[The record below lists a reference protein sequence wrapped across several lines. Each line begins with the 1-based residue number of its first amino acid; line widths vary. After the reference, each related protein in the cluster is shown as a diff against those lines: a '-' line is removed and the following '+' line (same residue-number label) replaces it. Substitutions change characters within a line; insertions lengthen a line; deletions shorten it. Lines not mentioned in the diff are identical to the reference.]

1 MAKLDSF
8 TLRDPIRESLLFN
21 RRLMF
26 SIAVMIILSLV
37 LLGRLFQLQVINNT
51 HYTTLSEK
59 NRVNIVPIAP
69 TRGMIYDR
77 NGVLIAHNVPSFIL
91 NIIPERVED
100 MKATLGILKQLVT
113 LTDKEIAHFKRQLRR
128 KRKFVSIPLRY
139 RLSDAEVARIAVNQY
154 RLPGVQIQAELSRH
168 YPLGGLMAHVAGYV
182 GRISE
187 ADLQQLDTSEYGAS
201 SHIGKVGIEKYYED
215 ILHGKVGYQRVETN
229 AQGRIIKV
237 LERTLPTPGK
247 TLYLNIDVHLQAV
260 VQKAFVEHQNN
271 GALVALDPESGA
283 VLAMVSIPTYDPNL
297 FVHGLDTDDYQT
309 LSKSPDRPL
318 FNRALQGQYP
328 PGSTLKPVLGLAGL
342 ELDEINATTPI
353 RCKGWYMLDDDV
365 DQRHYRDWK
374 PQGHGN
380 VNLTDA
386 ITQSCDVYFYG
397 LAYNL
402 GIDRIYQYLTAFG
415 LGKKTGIDLEGEMS
429 GVIPNKEWK
438 RRNYNEIWYPGETLI
453 NGIGQGFMLATP
465 LQLASFTAALSQ
477 VGKRVKPIILKATQ
491 DPKTKAIE
499 AVEPEP
505 LPSVHQIKLS
515 NWETILNAMHNVVHG
530 IKGTA
535 RGISY
540 GMPYQMAGKTGTA
553 QVFGIKEG
561 EKYHKEKLSK
571 KLHDHALFIG
581 FAPFDK
587 PRIAISVIIENGGGG
602 GSVAAPVVR
611 KALDY
616 YLLGKSNEPIAL
628 KQP

>member
-8 TLRDPIRESLLFN
+8 TLRDPVRESLLFN

-26 SIAVMIILSLV
+26 TIVVMVILTLV
-37 LLGRLFQLQVINNT
+37 LVARLFQLQVINNA

-91 NIIPERVED
+91 NITAERVENMD
-100 MKATLGILKQLVT
+100 ATLGILKQLIT
-113 LTDKEIAHFKRQLRR
+113 LTDRDIAQFKRQLHR

-168 YPLGGLMAHVAGYV
+168 YPVGRLTAHVAGYV

-187 ADLQQLDTSEYGAS
+187 ADLRQLDTSEYGAS

-260 VQKAFVEHQNN
+260 IHKAFGENN
-271 GALVALDPESGA
+271 GALVALDPETGA
-283 VLAMVSIPTYDPNL
+283 VLAMASVPTYDPNL
-297 FVHGLDTDDYQT
+297 FVHGLETDDYQT

-328 PGSTLKPVLGLAGL
+328 PGSTLKPLLGLAGL
-342 ELDEINATTPI
+342 ELDEINALNPI
-353 RCKGWYMLDDDV
+353 HCRGWYMLEDDV
-365 DQRHYRDWK
+365 DERHYRDWK
-374 PQGHGN
+374 PEGHGN

-397 LAYNL
+397 LSYNL
-402 GIDRIYQYLTAFG
+402 GIDRIHQYLSAFG
-415 LGKKTGIDLEGEMS
+415 LGKKTGIDLDGELS
-429 GVIPNKEWK
+429 GVVPSKEWK
-438 RRNYNEIWYPGETLI
+438 RRTYNEMWYPGETLI

-465 LQLASFTAALSQ
+465 LQLANLTAALSEL
-477 VGKRVKPIILKATQ
+477 GKRVKPVVLQGTQ
-491 DPKTKAIE
+491 DPKTKVIE
-499 AVEPEP
+499 SVEPEA

-515 NWETILNAMHNVVHG
+515 NWETVLKAMRKVVHG
-530 IKGTA
+530 VKGTA

-540 GMPYQMAGKTGTA
+540 GIQYQMAGKTGTA

-581 FAPFDK
+581 FAPYDK
-587 PRIAISVIIENGGGG
+587 PRIAVAVVVENGGGG
-602 GSVAAPVVR
+602 GSVAAPIVR
-611 KALDY
+611 KVMDY
-616 YLLGKSNEPIAL
+616 YLLGKTNEPVSL